1 MTSAPVIDSAAVEA
15 SAAARVAKLTPG
27 QLQCLQLVSSHL
39 SSKEIGL
46 TLGMSRHTVDQRIR
60 TALHVLGV
68 GRRSQAARLVEHY
81 GGKELITIPMLR
93 TSGSLGQRARMLPLW
108 PSIQWP
114 VATRT
119 RSRNEM
125 SITQRLFWIVVI
137 AMGAALSAGMYLA
150 GLESLAR
157 MLRG

>member
-15 SAAARVAKLTPG
+15 EAAARVAQLTPG

-46 TLGMSRHTVDQRIR
+46 TLGISRHTVDQRIR
-60 TALHVLGV
+60 MALHVLGV
-68 GRRSQAARLVEHY
+68 ERRSQAARLVEHY
-81 GGKELITIPMLR
+81 GGEGLTTIPVSR
-93 TSGSLGQRARMLPLW
+93 APGSARQQGRMLPSW
-108 PSIQWP
+108 SAIKWP

-119 RSRNEM
+119 RPRNEM
-125 SITQRLFWIVVI
+125 GITQRLFWIVII